1 MNGQQLGHYRIVE
14 EIGAGG
20 MGVVYRA
27 HDEQLDRDV
36 ALKVLPA
43 GMLVDEAARRQ
54 FRKEALALAKLNHPN
69 IETVFEFSTQGEV
82 DFLAME
88 LIPGSSLG
96 ERLKTGPLAEKEV
109 LRLGMQLAEGLA
121 AAHDQGV
128 IHRDLKPGNLFI
140 TPDGRLKVLDFGLAK
155 LLHAEPAGDLT
166 RSVTT
171 ESGAISGTVPY
182 MSPEQ
187 LRGLPVDVRSDIYAA
202 GAVLFEM
209 ATGRRPFPQ
218 SQSAELMGAILHEV
232 PPPVRSVNPRISP
245 GIQNVIAKTLEKKP
259 ERRYQS
265 ARELHAALEAQSTSA
280 PFFGAAAE
288 PGADAQA
295 AVRWKVG
302 AGAVALTALLAVGLV
317 LGLNVRGMRDR
328 LWGRN
333 GSGGA
338 NSASAGL
345 APIQARRSVAVIGFK
360 NLSGRPDE
368 AWLAT
373 ALSEMLTTELAAGGK
388 LRTVPGET
396 VAQMK
401 TSLSLPE
408 ADSYGTATLAKI
420 RRNVGADEIVL
431 GSYLALGN
439 GQVRV
444 DLKVEDAASGGI
456 VDSVTVNGAETE
468 VSDLISRAGVSL
480 RDKLGAGEISSSQ
493 AAAVKASLPSNPE
506 AARLYSEGLAKMRAY
521 DNLAARDLLQKAIGT
536 EPGFALAHS
545 ALATAWRTLGY
556 DSKAREEAKKA
567 FDLSASLGSEEQ
579 LWVEGQYREM
589 ADELDKAV
597 DCYRTLFQASPD
609 NLEYGLR
616 LAYVQYH
623 AGKAQDAQAT
633 LDLLRKLPPP
643 ANDDPR
649 IDIREA
655 DAADKLGDYKRETA
669 AADRAVKKAR
679 AQGARLLAAQA
690 LLEKCWGLKILGQPK
705 EAIATCEEAQGIFAE
720 AGDRDHV
727 ASALDQVAGILE
739 EQGDYAAAKVKFEQA
754 LAISSAVG
762 DRDSVAV
769 ELGNMA
775 NLLSA
780 WGDLREAQKLYERT
794 IAAYREIGDKD
805 NVSLTLS
812 NLGGLLDSMGD
823 LSGAQTELEES
834 LAIARETGNA
844 GQQAFDLS
852 VLGDVLLY
860 RGDLAGASDALQR
873 AEAALRDAGDKR
885 DDAATLFNWGKV
897 LLAQGDLAGARK
909 KHQDAL
915 NIRTEIGAKE
925 EAALSQV
932 FLAALVMEEGRSAGV
947 EAPLRQSIQE
957 LRAEKDTDDELLAHA
972 VLVRVLL
979 AAGKTSDAQREID
992 GAGTLVA
999 KSQNRG
1005 NRMEMAIAAA
1015 RVRAASGKFSEAEK
1029 SLQAT
1034 LGEATRSGDVYH
1046 EFEARMALGEIE
1058 MQSGKTAAGRAR
1070 LTALEKDATAKGFL
1084 LIARKAHGAA
1094 AAAKAPRIFGVKS
1107 TVADPKGFVLCDEYI
1122 ATDRQALAALTG
1134 YN

>member
-1 MNGQQLGHYRIVE
+1 MNGQTLGHYRIVE
-14 EIGAGG
+14 KIGAGG

-43 GMLVDEAARRQ
+43 GMLVDEAARKQ

-69 IETVFEFSTQGEV
+69 IETIFEFSTQDGV

-88 LIPGSSLG
+88 LIPGGSLA
-96 ERLKTGPLAEKEV
+96 EKLKKGPLAEKEV

-128 IHRDLKPGNLFI
+128 IHRDLKPGNLFV

-155 LLHAEPAGDLT
+155 LLHGEPAGDLT

-171 ESGAISGTVPY
+171 KSGTISGTVPY

-202 GAVLFEM
+202 GAVLYEM

-232 PPPVRSVNPRISP
+232 PAPAGSVNPQISP
-245 GIQNVIAKTLEKKP
+245 DVQSVIAKTLEKAP

-265 ARELHAALEAQSTSA
+265 ARELRAALEGQSAGFAGATGLKPATDAQS
-280 PFFGAAAE
+280 AA
-288 PGADAQA
+288 
-295 AVRWKVG
+295 RWKVG
-302 AGAVALTALLAVGLV
+302 AGAALAAVLAGGLV
-317 LGLNVRGMRDR
+317 LAFNVHGMRDR

-333 GSGGA
+333 GPGA
-338 NSASAGL
+338 ADTAPAGL
-345 APIQARRSVAVIGFK
+345 APIHARRSVAVIGFR

-368 AWLAT
+368 AWLST

-388 LRTVPGET
+388 LRTIPGEN

-401 TSLSLPE
+401 ASLALPD
-408 ADSYGTATLAKI
+408 ADSYGSATLAKI
-420 RRNVGADEIVL
+420 RSNVGADTIVL

-444 DLKVEDAASGGI
+444 DLKLEDAASGGI
-456 VDSVTVNGAETE
+456 VDSVTANGSETE
-468 VSDLISRAGVSL
+468 ISDLISRAGVSL

-506 AARLYSEGLAKMRAY
+506 AARFYAEGLAKMRAY
-521 DNLAARDLLQKAIGT
+521 DNLAARDLLLKAVAV

-545 ALATAWRTLGY
+545 ALATAWRSLGY
-556 DSKAREEAKKA
+556 DANAREEAQKA
-567 FDLSASLGSEEQ
+567 FDLSGVLGSEER

-589 ADELDKAV
+589 ADELDKAM
-597 DCYRTLFQASPD
+597 DCYRTLFLASPD

-623 AGKAQDAQAT
+623 AGKAQDALVT
-633 LDLLRKLPPP
+633 LDGLRKLPPP

-649 IDIREA
+649 IDIHEA
-655 DAADKLGDYKRETA
+655 DVADKLGDYKREAA
-669 AADRAVKKAR
+669 AADRAVEKAR
-679 AQGARLLAAQA
+679 AQGAMLLAAQA

-720 AGDRDHV
+720 ANDRDHV
-727 ASALDQVAGILE
+727 ASALDRVAGILE
-739 EQGDYAAAKVKFEQA
+739 EQGDYAAARVKFEQA
-754 LAISSAVG
+754 LSIASAVG
-762 DRDSVAV
+762 DRDSVAT

-780 WGDLREAQKLYERT
+780 QGDLRAAKKLYERT
-794 IAAYREIGDKD
+794 IAAYGEVGDKD

-823 LSGAQTELEES
+823 LSEAQAKLEES

-844 GQQAFDLS
+844 GQKAFDLS

-860 RGDLAGASDALQR
+860 RGDLGGASDALQQ
-873 AEAALRDAGDKR
+873 AETVLREAGDKR

-897 LLAQGDLAGARK
+897 LQAQGDLAGARK

-915 NIRTEIGAKE
+915 NIRNEIDAKE

-932 FLAALVMEEGRSAGV
+932 FLAALTMEEGRPA
-947 EAPLRQSIQE
+947 EADAPIRQAIE
-957 LRAEKDTDDELLAHA
+957 VLRAEKEADDELLAHA
-972 VLVRVLL
+972 VLARALL
-979 AAGKTSDAQREID
+979 AGGRTSDAQKEID
-992 GAGTLVA
+992 GARALVT

-1005 NRMEMAIAAA
+1005 NRMEMAVVAA
-1015 RVRAASGKFSEAEK
+1015 RVRAASGKSAEAEK
-1029 SLQAT
+1029 ALQAV
-1034 LGEATRSGDVYH
+1034 LAEATKAGDVYRK
-1046 EFEARMALGEIE
+1046 FEARLALGEIE
-1058 MQSGKTAAGRAR
+1058 LQSGKTAAGRAR
-1070 LTALEKDATAKGFL
+1070 LAALEKDATAKGFL
-1084 LIARKAHGAA
+1084 LVARKAHAAA
-1094 AAAKAPRIFGVKS
+1094 AAAKAG
-1107 TVADPKGFVLCDEYI
+1107 
-1122 ATDRQALAALTG
+1122 
-1134 YN
+1134 

>member
-1 MNGQQLGHYRIVE
+1 MNGQTLGHYRIVE

-69 IETVFEFSTQGEV
+69 IETVFEFNTQGGV

-96 ERLKTGPLAEKEV
+96 EKLEEGPFAEKEV

-155 LLHAEPAGDLT
+155 LLRTEYPGDVT
-166 RSVTT
+166 QSVTT
-171 ESGAISGTVPY
+171 GSGTISGTVPY

-202 GAVLFEM
+202 GAVLYEM

-218 SQSAELMGAILHEV
+218 SQSAELMGAILHES
-232 PPPVRSVNPRISP
+232 PPPVCSVNPQISP
-245 GIQNVIAKTLEKKP
+245 GVQSVISKTLEKKP

-265 ARELHAALEAQSTSA
+265 ARELRAALEAQSAGFAGATGLKPAADAKSA
-280 PFFGAAAE
+280 SRWKIGAGAAA
-288 PGADAQA
+288 
-295 AVRWKVG
+295 
-302 AGAVALTALLAVGLV
+302 LAVVLAGGLV

-333 GSGGA
+333 GSGSA

-345 APIQARRSVAVIGFK
+345 APIHARRSVAVIGFK

-368 AWLAT
+368 AWLST

-401 TSLSLPE
+401 TSLALPD
-408 ADSYGTATLAKI
+408 ADSYGMATLTKI
-420 RRNVGADEIVL
+420 RSNVGADEIVL

-444 DLKVEDAASGGI
+444 DLKLEDATSGGI
-456 VDSVTVNGAETE
+456 VDSVTASGTETE
-468 VSDLISRAGVSL
+468 ISDLISRAGVSL

-493 AAAVKASLPSNPE
+493 AATVKASLPSNPE
-506 AARLYSEGLAKMRAY
+506 AARLYSEALAKMRAY
-521 DNLAARDLLQKAIGT
+521 DNLAARDLLQKAVAA
-536 EPGFALAHS
+536 EPDFALAHS

-556 DSKAREEAKKA
+556 DSNAREEAKKA
-567 FDLSASLGSEEQ
+567 FDLSAVLGSEER

-623 AGKAQDAQAT
+623 AGKAQDALAT
-633 LDLLRKLPPP
+633 LELLRKLPPP

-669 AADRAVKKAR
+669 AAGRAVEKAR

-705 EAIATCEEAQGIFAE
+705 EAIATCEEAQRIFAE
-720 AGDRDHV
+720 AGDRANV

-739 EQGDYAAAKVKFEQA
+739 EQGDYAAAKAKFDQA
-754 LAISSAVG
+754 LSISTAVG
-762 DRDSVAV
+762 DRDSVAA

-780 WGDLREAQKLYERT
+780 QGDLHGAKRMYERSLAT
-794 IAAYREIGDKD
+794 YREVGDKD

-812 NLGGLLDSMGD
+812 NLGGLLDSLGD
-823 LSGAQTELEES
+823 LSDAQTKLEES

-844 GQQAFDLS
+844 GQKAYDLS

-860 RGDLAGASDALQR
+860 RGDLGGANDALQQ
-873 AEAALRDAGDKR
+873 AESVLREAGDKR
-885 DDAATLFNWGKV
+885 DDAYTLFTWGKV
-897 LLAQGDLAGARK
+897 LQAQGDSAGARK

-915 NIRTEIGAKE
+915 NIRNEIGAKQ

-932 FLAALVMEEGRSAGV
+932 FLAALAVEEGRPAEA
-947 EAPLRQSIQE
+947 EAPVRQSIE
-957 LRAEKDTDDELLAHA
+957 VLRAEKDADDELLARA
-972 VLVRVLL
+972 VLARALL
-979 AAGKTSDAQREID
+979 AAGRVSEAQKEID
-992 GAGTLVA
+992 GARTLAA

-1005 NRMEMAIAAA
+1005 NRMEMDVAAA
-1015 RVRAASGKFSEAEK
+1015 RVRAASGKLTEAEK
-1029 SLQAT
+1029 RLQVT
-1034 LGEATRSGDVYH
+1034 LAEAARSGDVFH
-1046 EFEARMALGEIE
+1046 EFEARLALGEIE

-1070 LTALEKDATAKGFL
+1070 LAALEKDATAKGFL
-1084 LIARKAHGAA
+1084 LIARKAHATA
-1094 AAAKAPRIFGVKS
+1094 TAAKAS
-1107 TVADPKGFVLCDEYI
+1107 
-1122 ATDRQALAALTG
+1122 
-1134 YN
+1134 